1 MTSDHDGAREHLQAH
16 ATMAEATL
24 AHQDG
29 AFDWA
34 AHLAR
39 LERGEELF
47 EPLFE
52 QAAGWLRELRDSA
65 PVGRILDVGSGAGV
79 VSAVLARAFPDAQVM
94 AVDGTPALL
103 DAVGV
108 RAERLGISKQ
118 VHVLH
123 ASLPEDAASLPEADL
138 IWASDALHHLGDQQ
152 AAIDLLHRR
161 LSPGGLLAVCEGGLP
176 ARYLPNELGFGRP
189 GLQARLD
196 AASADRFA
204 AMRAALP
211 GAVAAID
218 DWPGMLRA
226 SGLQGV
232 SSRSFL
238 RDIPSPLPDKA
249 RAFVIGEFAAFH
261 DWLNEQ
267 LDTTDVS
274 SLARLLDQDDAQGL
288 MRRPDVFVLAA
299 RTVHTAR
306 RRERTA

>member
-1 MTSDHDGAREHLQAH
+1 MTSDHDGAPEHLQAH
-16 ATMAEATL
+16 ATTAAATL

-103 DAVGV
+103 DAVKV

-238 RDIPSPLPDKA
+238 RDLPSPLPDTA
-249 RAFVIGEFAAFH
+249 RAFVIGELAAFH
-261 DWLNEQ
+261 DWLIEQ
-267 LDTTDVS
+267 LDTTDVA